1 MVCFIIF
8 FYSVTNTT
16 VEYFYSSHSSINLHQ
31 ITVVS
36 TPEIEYDR
44 HKTDRAPSAHLSTL
58 VIIFDVFVI
67 L

>member
-1 MVCFIIF
+1 M
-8 FYSVTNTT
+8 TNTT
-16 VEYFYSSHSSINLHQ
+16 VKYVYSSHSSINLHQ

-36 TPEIEYDR
+36 TPETINYLGNDR